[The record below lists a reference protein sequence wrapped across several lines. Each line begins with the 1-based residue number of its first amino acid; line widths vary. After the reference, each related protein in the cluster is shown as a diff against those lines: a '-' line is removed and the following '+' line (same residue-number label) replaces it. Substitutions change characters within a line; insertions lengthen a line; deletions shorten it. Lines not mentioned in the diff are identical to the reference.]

1 MVHWIWVSKSMVSA
15 MLLDDKLIKTRE
27 VTEWQ
32 GLHLL
37 HFDMSSC
44 SQKVRIL
51 IGELG
56 INYVS
61 HPINLMKDE
70 QRSDW
75 YLGINARGQV
85 PVLVHDGRVH
95 IESNDIIEYLNQ
107 TFISP
112 NQLFLPNSETEQDE
126 MHELMDLEDQLHVD
140 LRTVTFTYLA
150 PDPSDHAPAGDGSL
164 DFLERFHNALLILDG
179 KLNNQDYLIGDRIT
193 LADISWYITLHRLDL
208 AGYPLSNYPSL
219 NAYYQQIAKRPAFRQ
234 QISAGPLILRVG
246 GTVYRHLNRWFKNS
260 LPKDFKRWQ
269 LAQPNTSS

>member
-1 MVHWIWVSKSMVSA
+1 
-15 MLLDDKLIKTRE
+15 MLLDDTLITTRE
-27 VTEWQ
+27 VTQWQ

-61 HPINLMKDE
+61 HPINLMKGE
-70 QRSDW
+70 QRGDW

-85 PVLVHDGRVH
+85 PVLVHDGQVH

-107 TFISP
+107 TFARP
-112 NQLFLPNSETEQDE
+112 NQSFLPSSEAEQDE
-126 MHELMDLEDQLHVD
+126 MYELMDLEDQLHAD

-150 PDPSDHAPAGDGSL
+150 PDPSDHAPPGDSSFG
-164 DFLERFHNALLILDG
+164 FFERFHTALLLLDNR
-179 KLNNQDYLIGDRIT
+179 LDSQDYLIGERIT
-193 LADISWYITLHRLDL
+193 LADISWYITLHRLNL

-219 NAYYQQIAKRPAFRQ
+219 NAYYQHIAKRPAFQ
-234 QISAGPLILRVG
+234 QQVSAGPLMLRVG
-246 GTVYRHLNRWFKNS
+246 GAVYRYLNRLFKNS
-260 LPKDFKRWQ
+260 LPRDFKRWRH
-269 LAQPNTSS
+269 AHSRTAS